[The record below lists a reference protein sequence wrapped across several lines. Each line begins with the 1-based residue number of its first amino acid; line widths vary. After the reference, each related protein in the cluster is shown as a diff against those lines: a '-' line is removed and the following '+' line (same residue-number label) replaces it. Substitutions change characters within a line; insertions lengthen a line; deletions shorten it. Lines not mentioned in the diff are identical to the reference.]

1 MNEIEREW
9 RVYLLEEFK
18 SHRSEI
24 NQELKEI
31 RKENKEILEALTTL
45 KVKVGV
51 ASGIIGGLGGLI
63 VSYFKAKIGQ

>member
-1 MNEIEREW
+1 MNETEREW

-31 RKENKEILEALTTL
+31 RKENKEILETLTTL
-45 KVKVGV
+45 KIKIGV
-51 ASGIIGGLGGLI
+51 ASGLIGGLGGLI

>member
-1 MNEIEREW
+1 MNETEREW
-9 RVYLLEEFK
+9 RIYLLEEFK
-18 SHRSEI
+18 AHRSEI

-31 RKENKEILEALTTL
+31 RKENKEILETLTTL

-63 VSYFKAKIGQ
+63 MSYFKAKIGQ

>member
-31 RKENKEILEALTTL
+31 RKENKEILETLTTL
-45 KVKVGV
+45 KIKIGV
-51 ASGIIGGLGGLI
+51 ASGLIGGLGGLI

>member
-1 MNEIEREW
+1 MNETEREW

-18 SHRSEI
+18 AHRSEI

-31 RKENKEILEALTTL
+31 RKENKEILETLTTL

-63 VSYFKAKIGQ
+63 MSYFKAKIGQ

>member
-1 MNEIEREW
+1 MNETEREW

-31 RKENKEILEALTTL
+31 RKENKEILETLTTL
-45 KVKVGV
+45 KIKIGV
-51 ASGIIGGLGGLI
+51 ASGLIGGLGGLI
-63 VSYFKAKIGQ
+63 MSYFKAKIG